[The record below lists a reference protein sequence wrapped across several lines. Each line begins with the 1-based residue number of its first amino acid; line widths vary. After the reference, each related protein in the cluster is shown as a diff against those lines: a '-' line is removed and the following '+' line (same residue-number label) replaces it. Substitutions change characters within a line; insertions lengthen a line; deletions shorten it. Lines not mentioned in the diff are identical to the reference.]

1 MVKPCRIH
9 TGLRLLWTLYCFD
22 AMQVLY
28 FGGRPAFH
36 ISHFPV
42 PLPSENAAWY
52 ADNATTWLDI
62 LTSESQYGLFPERL
76 VGAPIAGK
84 LHALQGYWGAPLPF
98 NVWQLTC
105 TVVAITVEIES
116 CLYLRHK
123 TEAETRYLF
132 DRLPGPTQIT
142 LFGEDMPT
150 STVRTMLRNWVQS
163 FSNCT
168 EVIYDGWDRVD
179 CAFQDIIHLWYISH
193 VFLDMYEK
201 PTNEFKY
208 TGTRTANAVK
218 AWLSKNLPKRDKGY
232 FLGNMGNFRFQT
244 MDYEPQEEDC

>member
-1 MVKPCRIH
+1 
-9 TGLRLLWTLYCFD
+9 
-22 AMQVLY
+22 MQVLY